1 MFVFLFEIFVMV
13 SFGLAWLGLTSSSFR
28 WKCRTCCCALVV
40 TPCFCCC
47 FIYFPFAEVL
57 DGLHYQDSHEW
68 VKVEGDVGIVGITDH
83 AQVKCVK
90 HHHV

>member
-1 MFVFLFEIFVMV
+1 MFAFLFKSFVMV
-13 SFGLAWLGLTSSSFR
+13 SFGLAWLDFLFVSVEVPHLLLCIGGNAMLLLLLF
-28 WKCRTCCCALVV
+28 
-40 TPCFCCC
+40 F
-47 FIYFPFAEVL
+47 YFPFAEVL

-90 HHHV
+90 HHDV

>member
-1 MFVFLFEIFVMV
+1 MEVPHLLLCIGGNAMLLLLF
-13 SFGLAWLGLTSSSFR
+13 
-28 WKCRTCCCALVV
+28 C
-40 TPCFCCC
+40 
-47 FIYFPFAEVL
+47 YFPFAEVL

-68 VKVEGDVGIVGITDH
+68 VKVDGDVGIVGITDH